1 MDGLPIYERKERL
14 MGGTKSMGVFVVC
27 VIGLMADNAS
37 AISLELAKK
46 CNALTAEAYPPRVI
60 GNPAAGSIR
69 GTGPE
74 IRAYYN
80 KCVVSGV
87 EIPEQKP

>member
-1 MDGLPIYERKERL
+1 VDR
-14 MGGTKSMGVFVVC
+14 TKSMGVLVVG
-27 VIGLMADNAS
+27 VIGLMAGNAS
-37 AISLELAKK
+37 AIGLELAKK

-60 GNPAAGSIR
+60 GNPAAGSTR

-80 KCVVSGV
+80 KCVVNGG
-87 EIPEQKP
+87 EMPEQKP

>member
-69 GTGPE
+69 VTGPE

-80 KCVVSGV
+80 KCVVSGG

>member
-46 CNALTAEAYPPRVI
+46 CNTLTAEAYPPRVI

-80 KCVVSGV
+80 KCVVNGG

>member
-74 IRAYYN
+74 IIAYYN
-80 KCVVSGV
+80 KCVVNGG